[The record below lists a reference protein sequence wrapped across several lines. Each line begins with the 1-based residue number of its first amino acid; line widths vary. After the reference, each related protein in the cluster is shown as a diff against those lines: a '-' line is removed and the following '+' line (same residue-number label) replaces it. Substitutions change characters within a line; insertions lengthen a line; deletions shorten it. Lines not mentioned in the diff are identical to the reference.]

1 MKVLFTMITMMA
13 ACGPALA
20 GCPVG
25 DRYRVNRRR
34 RVARQPLEGWP
45 EKFATMD
52 GNYAQSGAAAQKAML
67 DDKDEADVTKALK
80 R

>member
-1 MKVLFTMITMMA
+1 
-13 ACGPALA
+13 
-20 GCPVG
+20 
-25 DRYRVNRRR
+25 
-34 RVARQPLEGWP
+34 
-45 EKFATMD
+45 MD

>member
-1 MKVLFTMITMMA
+1 MKPVVS
-13 ACGPALA
+13 A
-20 GCPVG
+20 GS
-25 DRYRVNRRR
+25 DRGCDEGFIYHDNYDGRNRRR

>member
-1 MKVLFTMITMMA
+1 MA
-13 ACGPALA
+13 RPLRSTPFDGLKKAKRQG
-20 GCPVG
+20 G
-25 DRYRVNRRR
+25 RYSVNRRR